1 MDRFVALLF
10 AGFSTGAVYALVASG
25 IVLVHKASGA
35 VNFAQGDLLT
45 LGAFVYLAFTGAMA
59 PMAAVALTIVLL
71 FVVGGAIERIVF
83 VPLRDQPRL
92 TVAVATFGIA
102 LAIQAGLTVWQG
114 SDPRSVPSAFGHG
127 SVDVLGTP
135 LPVLS
140 LWTILITAVVFAGL
154 YALFRFTQAG
164 RMVRALAAD
173 REVAVLYG
181 VPASGLN
188 FLTFGL
194 SGALAGLGG
203 VLLGPAIAIS
213 PLMGFSIVLF
223 VFAAVT
229 IGGFDSMGGVAVSA
243 VVLGVAQQLLTGYVS
258 SAYTNA
264 YPFLVMLALLLV
276 RPTGLA
282 RPIAA
287 ERF

>member
-10 AGFSTGAVYALVASG
+10 AGLSTGAVYALVASG

-45 LGAFVYLAFTGAMA
+45 LGAFVYLAFTGHV
-59 PMAAVALTIVLL
+59 PPIVAVLL
-71 FVVGGAIERIVF
+71 TVGVLCFVGGAIERIVF

-102 LAIQAGLTVWQG
+102 MAIQASLTVWQG
-114 SDPRSVPSAFGHG
+114 SDPQSVPSAFGHG
-127 SVDVLGTP
+127 SVEVLGTP
-135 LPVLS
+135 LPILS
-140 LWTILITAVVFAGL
+140 IWTIVITTIVFGIM
-154 YALFRFTQAG
+154 YALFQFTQVG

-173 REVAVLYG
+173 REVAVMYG
-181 VPASGLN
+181 VPANGLN

-194 SGALAGLGG
+194 SGMLAALGG
-203 VLLGPAIAIS
+203 VLLGPSIAVS
-213 PLMGFSIVLF
+213 PMLGFSIVLY

-243 VVLGVAQQLLTGYVS
+243 LLLGVAQQLLTGYVS
-258 SAYTNA
+258 DSFTNA
-264 YPFLVMLALLLV
+264 YPYLVMLALLLV

-282 RPIAA
+282 RPIVA

>member
-1 MDRFVALLF
+1 MDRFIALLF

-45 LGAFVYLAFTGAMA
+45 LGAFVYLAFTGGMA
-59 PMAAVALTIVLL
+59 PMAAVALTIVVL
-71 FVVGGAIERIVF
+71 FLVGGAIERIVF

-114 SDPRSVPSAFGHG
+114 SDPQSVPSAFGHG

-140 LWTILITAVVFAGL
+140 LWTILITAIVFAGM
-154 YALFRFTQAG
+154 YALFQFTQVG

-194 SGALAGLGG
+194 SGALAALGG
-203 VLLGPAIAIS
+203 VLLGPSIAIS
-213 PLMGFSIVLF
+213 PMMGFSIVLF

-229 IGGFDSMGGVAVSA
+229 IGGFDSMGGVAASA

>member
-1 MDRFVALLF
+1 MERFLALLL
-10 AGFSTGAVYALVASG
+10 AGLSSGAVYALVASG

-45 LGAFVYLAFTGAMA
+45 LGAYVYLVLTAYVA
-59 PMAAVALTIVLL
+59 PLVAVILAIVVL
-71 FVVGGAIERIVF
+71 FLVGGAIERIVF
-83 VPLRDQPRL
+83 VPLRNKPRL

-102 LAIQAGLTVWQG
+102 LAIEAGLTVWRG
-114 SDPRSVPSAFGHG
+114 SDPQSVPSAFGSG
-127 SVDVLGTP
+127 SVSVFGAL

-140 LWTILITAVVFAGL
+140 LWTIAITALVFGVL
-154 YALFRFTQAG
+154 YAIFQYTQIG

-173 REVAVLYG
+173 REVAVMYG
-181 VPASGLN
+181 VSATVLN

-194 SGALAGLGG
+194 SGALAALGG
-203 VLLGPAIAIS
+203 VLLAPALALS
-213 PLMGFSIVLF
+213 PFLGFSIVLY

-229 IGGFDSMGGVAVSA
+229 IGGFDSMGGVAVAA

-258 SAYTNA
+258 SSLTNA
-264 YPFLVMLALLLV
+264 YPYLIMLVLLLI

-282 RPIAA
+282 RPTMA
-287 ERF
+287 ERY